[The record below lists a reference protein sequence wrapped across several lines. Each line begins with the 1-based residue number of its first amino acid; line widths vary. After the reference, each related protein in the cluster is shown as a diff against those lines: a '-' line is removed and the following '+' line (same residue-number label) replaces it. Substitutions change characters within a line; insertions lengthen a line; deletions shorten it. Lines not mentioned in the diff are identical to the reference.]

1 MSART
6 DYRWSPRSTAVAVA
20 LPYGAAMEVVSM
32 REKLS
37 IIRDTLIVLGM
48 QIAFRTA
55 QLLRHLNY

>member
-1 MSART
+1 
-6 DYRWSPRSTAVAVA
+6 
-20 LPYGAAMEVVSM
+20 MEVISM
-32 REKLS
+32 REKLG

>member
-6 DYRWSPRSTAVAVA
+6 DYRWSPRSTAVAIAV
-20 LPYGAAMEVVSM
+20 PYGMAEVVSM

-37 IIRDTLIVLGM
+37 IIRDTLVVLSM